1 MGCVRL
7 KPADIALLY
16 DLLTDGKSRVMV
28 RE

>member
-7 KPADIALLY
+7 KQEDIALVY